1 MALCIQLSVA
11 IISFHQ
17 LVVAASGCATAR
29 GGRIAPHGARQR
41 PARSGVHVTRPGRA
55 TTRDEA
61 RALGLLFARRL
72 LAEHLVSYT
81 AGNISARIGSEPD
94 LVAVTPASLAYDTM
108 RAEDIVIVTLDG
120 SIVEGDQR
128 PTSELPLHTLAYA
141 ARADVWGIVH
151 THSRAA
157 MAVAAMGWDLPPI
170 LHGLVAACGGG
181 IVSAPYARGGTAEVA
196 TLTAPALED
205 RSACLLRNHGVL
217 AIGPSVE
224 HAYNAACVVEGVADA
239 YLRARTFG
247 PVPEVPADD
256 VERIRRE
263 QWAPAWTVEAGSRT
277 HGG

>member
-1 MALCIQLSVA
+1 
-11 IISFHQ
+11 
-17 LVVAASGCATAR
+17 
-29 GGRIAPHGARQR
+29 
-41 PARSGVHVTRPGRA
+41 VHVTGPGVPA
-55 TTRDEA
+55 TRDEA
-61 RALGLLFARRL
+61 RAVVLLFARRL

-81 AGNISARIGSEPD
+81 AGNISARIGSEPG

-108 RAEDIVIVTLDG
+108 RVEDIVIVGLDG
-120 SIVEGDQR
+120 AVVEGDRR

-141 ARADVWGIVH
+141 ARPDVWGIVH

-196 TLTAPALED
+196 TLSAPALQE
-205 RSACLLRNHGVL
+205 RSACLLRNHGVI

-224 HAYNAACVVEGVADA
+224 HAFNAASTVEGVADA
-239 YLRARTFG
+239 YLRARAFG
-247 PVPEVPADD
+247 PVPEIPADD

-263 QWAPAWTVEAGSRT
+263 QWAPAWATNEGSPT